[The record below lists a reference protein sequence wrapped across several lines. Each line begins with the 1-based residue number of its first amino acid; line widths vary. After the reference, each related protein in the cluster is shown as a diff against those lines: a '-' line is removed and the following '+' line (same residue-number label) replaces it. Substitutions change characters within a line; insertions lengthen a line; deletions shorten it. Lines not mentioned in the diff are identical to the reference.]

1 MVDFSHL
8 RIITAW
14 TVARSVDRGR
24 TVTDEWFLE
33 AAERVTPALLPPEN
47 MKDLRI
53 ELDPAAQRRGRPRKA
68 GTRAALLVAELEK
81 LDRPDVPASFIPA
94 LIVRLKS
101 SILIREFDLAMRF
114 HRHQSIRQRDVM
126 IRGLYPQLYDLLG
139 TARRGSVTHPLL
151 GEIAIPDC
159 NTRSE
164 RAREMTRA
172 VMLWLFDASP
182 SANTIRNIVAK
193 KFRRFS
199 VHPRGYKML

>member
-1 MVDFSHL
+1 MVDFSHYSE
-8 RIITAW
+8 ITAW
-14 TVARSVDRGR
+14 TVSRNIDRGR
-24 TVTDEWFLE
+24 TVTDEWLLE
-33 AAERVTPALLPPEN
+33 AAERISPVLLPPEN
-47 MKDLRI
+47 MRDLRV

-68 GTRAALLVAELEK
+68 GTRAALLVAKLKK

-101 SILIREFDLAMRF
+101 GIPIRYIDRAMRF
-114 HRHQSIRQRDVM
+114 HRPHSIRQRDVM
-126 IRGLYPQLYDLLG
+126 IRGLYPQLYELLG
-139 TARRGSVTHPLL
+139 TARRGSVTHPIL
-151 GEIAIPDC
+151 GKIAIPDC

-172 VMLWLFDASP
+172 VMQWLFDASP

-199 VHPRGYKML
+199 VHPRG